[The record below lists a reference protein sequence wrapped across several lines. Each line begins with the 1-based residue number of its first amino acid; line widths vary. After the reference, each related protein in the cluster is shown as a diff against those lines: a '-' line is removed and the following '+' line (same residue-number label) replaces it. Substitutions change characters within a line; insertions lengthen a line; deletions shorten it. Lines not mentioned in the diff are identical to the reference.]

1 MGFMIS
7 PIFSEKCTPLPALKN
22 EAHQK
27 LERQWGGGGGGQG
40 GALKREAPF
49 HEIIPRKSTINNLKS
64 S

>member
-27 LERQWGGGGGGQG
+27 LERQWGGGGAG

>member
-22 EAHQK
+22 EARQK
-27 LERQWGGGGGGQG
+27 LERQWGGGGAG

-49 HEIIPRKSTINNLKS
+49 HEIIPRKSTIKNNLKS

>member
-27 LERQWGGGGGGQG
+27 LERQWGGGGAGGG
-40 GALKREAPF
+40 IE
-49 HEIIPRKSTINNLKS
+49 T
-64 S
+64 

>member
-22 EAHQK
+22 EARQK
-27 LERQWGGGGGGQG
+27 LERQWGGGGAG

-64 S
+64 K

>member
-1 MGFMIS
+1 MKNA
-7 PIFSEKCTPLPALKN
+7 PPLPALKN
-22 EAHQK
+22 EARQK
-27 LERQWGGGGGGQG
+27 LERQWGGGGAG